1 MQRTSQQETA
11 VSEQQTTRSLKDYI
25 GLVLRGMAMG
35 ASDIVPGVSGGT
47 MAFILGIYEELIDSL
62 RMLGDPHFLQALFRF
77 RIKEIFNILNWKFL
91 VSVFS
96 GILLAILILSR
107 GLEWLLVNEPVLLWS
122 FFFGLVLASV
132 FVVARRIK
140 KWQPGMVV
148 VLIAGMVSAYL
159 LVGAAPTHTPNTWW
173 FYMLS
178 GAVAIC
184 AMILP
189 GISGAFILVLLG
201 KYQHV
206 LAAVN
211 NRDVATVAFVA
222 VGAVIG
228 LVTFAQILN
237 WLFKHYHD
245 ITVAALTGLMVG
257 SLRKVWPWKVDI
269 AWLTDD
275 KGEFVLSHGER
286 IVTAQQNIFPNVA
299 ANMNEFLTAVLLAVI
314 GLGVVLLL
322 ERLAH
327 QE

>member
-1 MQRTSQQETA
+1 
-11 VSEQQTTRSLKDYI
+11 
-25 GLVLRGMAMG
+25 
-35 ASDIVPGVSGGT
+35 
-47 MAFILGIYEELIDSL
+47 
-62 RMLGDPHFLQALFRF
+62 
-77 RIKEIFNILNWKFL
+77 
-91 VSVFS
+91 
-96 GILLAILILSR
+96 
-107 GLEWLLVNEPVLLWS
+107 
-122 FFFGLVLASV
+122 
-132 FVVARRIK
+132 
-140 KWQPGMVV
+140 
-148 VLIAGMVSAYL
+148 
-159 LVGAAPTHTPNTWW
+159 
-173 FYMLS
+173 MLS

-211 NRDVATVAFVA
+211 NRDVMTIAFVA

-327 QE
+327 R